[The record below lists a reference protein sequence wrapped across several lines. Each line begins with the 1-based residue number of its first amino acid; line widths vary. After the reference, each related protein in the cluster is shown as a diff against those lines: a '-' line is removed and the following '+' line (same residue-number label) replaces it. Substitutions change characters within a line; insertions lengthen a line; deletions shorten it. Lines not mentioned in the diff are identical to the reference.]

1 MNQDAAQH
9 GEELLSLYR
18 DYLRLEKNMTSNT
31 VEAYTD
37 DVGKLLLY
45 LKDAGLQ
52 PESVKL
58 ENLEHFAAGLHDIGI
73 TPRSQARILSGVR
86 SFYKFLLMDRRIDAL
101 PTELLPSP
109 KIGEHLPEVLSVEE
123 IDRIIS
129 GIDLSEKEGQRNRA
143 IIEMLYSC
151 GLRVSE
157 LCNLLISDIWRD
169 EGFVK
174 VMGKGRKERFVPISG
189 RALRELSLWE
199 ECRCHINIR
208 PGNEDYV
215 FLSFKRGRK
224 LSRITVFH
232 IVKVLAENAGI
243 TKEISPHTFRHSFA
257 THLLEGGA
265 NLRAIQEMLGHE
277 SIATTEIYT
286 HLDNSRLREEIL
298 RHHRIRRHT
307 HATDRF
313 QTAIHARRWTCTDS

>member
-129 GIDLSEKEGQRNRA
+129 SIDLSEKEGQRNRA

-298 RHHRIRRHT
+298 RHHPR
-307 HATDRF
+307 AFAKQPSADNYD
-313 QTAIHARRWTCTDS
+313 Q

>member
-298 RHHRIRRHT
+298 RHHPR
-307 HATDRF
+307 AFAKQPSADNSD
-313 QTAIHARRWTCTDS
+313 Q

>member
-143 IIEMLYSC
+143 IIEILYSC

-298 RHHRIRRHT
+298 RHHPR
-307 HATDRF
+307 AFAKQPSADNYD
-313 QTAIHARRWTCTDS
+313 Q

>member
-298 RHHRIRRHT
+298 CHHPR
-307 HATDRF
+307 AFAKQPSADNYD
-313 QTAIHARRWTCTDS
+313 Q

>member
-298 RHHRIRRHT
+298 HHHPR
-307 HATDRF
+307 AFAKQPSADNYD
-313 QTAIHARRWTCTDS
+313 Q

>member
-243 TKEISPHTFRHSFA
+243 TKEISTHTFRHSFA

-298 RHHRIRRHT
+298 RHHPR
-307 HATDRF
+307 AFAKQPSADNYD
-313 QTAIHARRWTCTDS
+313 Q

>member
-286 HLDNSRLREEIL
+286 HLDNSQLREEIL
-298 RHHRIRRHT
+298 RHHPR
-307 HATDRF
+307 AFAKQPSADNYD
-313 QTAIHARRWTCTDS
+313 Q

>member
-143 IIEMLYSC
+143 IIEMFYSC

-298 RHHRIRRHT
+298 RHHPR
-307 HATDRF
+307 AFAKQPSADNYD
-313 QTAIHARRWTCTDS
+313 Q

>member
-9 GEELLSLYR
+9 GEELFSLYR

-298 RHHRIRRHT
+298 RHHPR
-307 HATDRF
+307 AFAKQPSADNYD
-313 QTAIHARRWTCTDS
+313 Q

>member
-86 SFYKFLLMDRRIDAL
+86 SFYKFLLMERRIDAL

-129 GIDLSEKEGQRNRA
+129 SIDLSEKEGQRNRA

-169 EGFVK
+169 EAFVK
-174 VMGKGRKERFVPISG
+174 VKGKGRKERFVPISG

-199 ECRCHINIR
+199 ECRCHIDIR
-208 PGNEDYV
+208 PGNEDYM

-298 RHHRIRRHT
+298 RHHPR
-307 HATDRF
+307 AFAKQPYAENYD
-313 QTAIHARRWTCTDS
+313 Q

>member
-45 LKDAGLQ
+45 LKDAGLR

-298 RHHRIRRHT
+298 RHHPR
-307 HATDRF
+307 AFAKQPSADNYD
-313 QTAIHARRWTCTDS
+313 Q

>member
-189 RALRELSLWE
+189 RALREFSLWE

-298 RHHRIRRHT
+298 RHHPR
-307 HATDRF
+307 AFAKQPSADNYD
-313 QTAIHARRWTCTDS
+313 Q

>member
-208 PGNEDYV
+208 PDNEDYV

-265 NLRAIQEMLGHE
+265 NLHAIQEMLGHE

-298 RHHRIRRHT
+298 RHHPR
-307 HATDRF
+307 AFAKQPSADNYD
-313 QTAIHARRWTCTDS
+313 Q

>member
-151 GLRVSE
+151 GQRESE
-157 LCNLLISDIWRD
+157 LCNLLISDIRRD

-174 VMGKGRKERFVPISG
+174 VMEVVR
-189 RALRELSLWE
+189 WE

-277 SIATTEIYT
+277 SIATT
-286 HLDNSRLREEIL
+286 
-298 RHHRIRRHT
+298 
-307 HATDRF
+307 
-313 QTAIHARRWTCTDS
+313 

>member
-243 TKEISPHTFRHSFA
+243 TKEISPHTFRQSFA

-286 HLDNSRLREEIL
+286 HLDNSRPREEIL
-298 RHHRIRRHT
+298 RHHPR
-307 HATDRF
+307 AFAKQPSADNYD
-313 QTAIHARRWTCTDS
+313 Q

>member
-45 LKDAGLQ
+45 LKDAGLL

-232 IVKVLAENAGI
+232 IVKVLAENAGT

-298 RHHRIRRHT
+298 RHHPR
-307 HATDRF
+307 AFAKQPSADNYD
-313 QTAIHARRWTCTDS
+313 Q

>member
-123 IDRIIS
+123 IDCIIS

-298 RHHRIRRHT
+298 RHHPR
-307 HATDRF
+307 AFAKQPSADNYD
-313 QTAIHARRWTCTDS
+313 Q

>member
-129 GIDLSEKEGQRNRA
+129 GIYLSEKEGQRNRA

-298 RHHRIRRHT
+298 RHHPR
-307 HATDRF
+307 AFAKQPSADNYD
-313 QTAIHARRWTCTDS
+313 Q

>member
-199 ECRCHINIR
+199 ECRYHINIR

-298 RHHRIRRHT
+298 RHHPR
-307 HATDRF
+307 AFAKQPSADNYD
-313 QTAIHARRWTCTDS
+313 Q

>member
-298 RHHRIRRHT
+298 RHRPR
-307 HATDRF
+307 AFAKQPSADNYD
-313 QTAIHARRWTCTDS
+313 Q

>member
-129 GIDLSEKEGQRNRA
+129 GIDLSEKEGLRNRA

-298 RHHRIRRHT
+298 RHHPR
-307 HATDRF
+307 AFAKQPSADNYD
-313 QTAIHARRWTCTDS
+313 Q

>member
-45 LKDAGLQ
+45 LKDVGLQ

-298 RHHRIRRHT
+298 RHHPR
-307 HATDRF
+307 AFAKQPSADNYD
-313 QTAIHARRWTCTDS
+313 Q

>member
-86 SFYKFLLMDRRIDAL
+86 SFYKFLLMDRRIEAL

-298 RHHRIRRHT
+298 RHHPR
-307 HATDRF
+307 AFAKQPSADNYD
-313 QTAIHARRWTCTDS
+313 Q

>member
-174 VMGKGRKERFVPISG
+174 VLGKGRKERFVPISG

-286 HLDNSRLREEIL
+286 HLDNSQLREEIL
-298 RHHRIRRHT
+298 RHHPR
-307 HATDRF
+307 AFAKQPSADNYD
-313 QTAIHARRWTCTDS
+313 Q

>member
-286 HLDNSRLREEIL
+286 HLDNSRLREEFL
-298 RHHRIRRHT
+298 RHHPR
-307 HATDRF
+307 AFAKQPSADNYD
-313 QTAIHARRWTCTDS
+313 Q

>member
-52 PESVKL
+52 PENVKL

-298 RHHRIRRHT
+298 RHHPR
-307 HATDRF
+307 AFAKQPSADNYD
-313 QTAIHARRWTCTDS
+313 Q

>member
-31 VEAYTD
+31 VKAYTD

-298 RHHRIRRHT
+298 RHHPR
-307 HATDRF
+307 AFAKQPSADNYD
-313 QTAIHARRWTCTDS
+313 Q

>member
-1 MNQDAAQH
+1 MNKDAAQH

-298 RHHRIRRHT
+298 RHHPR
-307 HATDRF
+307 AFAKQPSADNYD
-313 QTAIHARRWTCTDS
+313 Q

>member
-224 LSRITVFH
+224 LSRITMFH

-298 RHHRIRRHT
+298 RHHPR
-307 HATDRF
+307 AFAKQPSADNYD
-313 QTAIHARRWTCTDS
+313 Q

>member
-286 HLDNSRLREEIL
+286 HLDHSRLREEIL
-298 RHHRIRRHT
+298 SHHPR
-307 HATDRF
+307 AF
-313 QTAIHARRWTCTDS
+313 AKQPTADNYDQ

>member
-129 GIDLSEKEGQRNRA
+129 GVDLSEKEGQRNRA

-174 VMGKGRKERFVPISG
+174 VMGKGRKEHFVPISG

-286 HLDNSRLREEIL
+286 HLYTSRLREEIL
-298 RHHRIRRHT
+298 RHHPR
-307 HATDRF
+307 AFAKQPSADNYD
-313 QTAIHARRWTCTDS
+313 Q

>member
-45 LKDAGLQ
+45 LKYAGLQ

-298 RHHRIRRHT
+298 RHHPR
-307 HATDRF
+307 AFAKQPSADNYD
-313 QTAIHARRWTCTDS
+313 Q

>member
-1 MNQDAAQH
+1 
-9 GEELLSLYR
+9 
-18 DYLRLEKNMTSNT
+18 
-31 VEAYTD
+31 
-37 DVGKLLLY
+37 
-45 LKDAGLQ
+45 
-52 PESVKL
+52 
-58 ENLEHFAAGLHDIGI
+58 
-73 TPRSQARILSGVR
+73 
-86 SFYKFLLMDRRIDAL
+86 
-101 PTELLPSP
+101 
-109 KIGEHLPEVLSVEE
+109 
-123 IDRIIS
+123 
-129 GIDLSEKEGQRNRA
+129 
-143 IIEMLYSC
+143 MLYSC

-243 TKEISPHTFRHSFA
+243 TKEISPTHSAIRLPPTFSRAVQTPTRHSGNA
-257 THLLEGGA
+257 RTRKHSHYG
-265 NLRAIQEMLGHE
+265 NIHT
-277 SIATTEIYT
+277 STT
-286 HLDNSRLREEIL
+286 
-298 RHHRIRRHT
+298 
-307 HATDRF
+307 AG
-313 QTAIHARRWTCTDS
+313 

>member
-232 IVKVLAENAGI
+232 IVKVLAKNAGI

-298 RHHRIRRHT
+298 RHHPR
-307 HATDRF
+307 AFAKQPSADNYD
-313 QTAIHARRWTCTDS
+313 Q

>member
-298 RHHRIRRHT
+298 RHHPR
-307 HATDRF
+307 ALAKQPSADNYD
-313 QTAIHARRWTCTDS
+313 Q